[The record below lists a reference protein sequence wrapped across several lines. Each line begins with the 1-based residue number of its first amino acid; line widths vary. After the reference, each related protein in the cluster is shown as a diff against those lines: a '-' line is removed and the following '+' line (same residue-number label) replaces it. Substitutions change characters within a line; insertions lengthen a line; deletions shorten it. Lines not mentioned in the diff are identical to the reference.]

1 MAQVWILKQKKKAKI
16 FKRKIIFLNKS
27 IRGEVVERKFIITSS
42 IIACIFLYFIEQVI
56 SVNYAVKTLAKILL
70 FILIPFLY
78 IKLIK
83 KESISK
89 SLNFNKIDKN
99 HMKLGILFGF
109 ISFAVIL
116 STYFILKSS
125 LDMEGILNEMQT
137 KSGITAKN
145 FIFIGLYI
153 TFINSFLEEF
163 FFRGFIFLN
172 LYKLNMKKTS
182 YIYSSLL
189 FGLYHIGIF
198 KNWFNPYLIALALF
212 GLISVGFIFDY
223 LDTKS
228 ENFINS
234 WLVHILAD
242 SSIILIGLRM
252 FKII

>member
-1 MAQVWILKQKKKAKI
+1 M
-16 FKRKIIFLNKS
+16 
-27 IRGEVVERKFIITSS
+27 ERKFIIGSS
-42 IIACIFLYFIEQVI
+42 LIACIFLYFIEQVI
-56 SVNYAVKTLAKILL
+56 SANYAVKTFAKILIFV
-70 FILIPFLY
+70 FIPY
-78 IKLIK
+78 IYITYLK
-83 KESISK
+83 KGTVSK
-89 SLNFNKIDKN
+89 SLNFKKIDRN

-116 STYFILKSS
+116 SAYFILKGS
-125 LDMEGILNEMQT
+125 LDMEGILNEMQA
-137 KSGITAKN
+137 KSRITAKN
-145 FIFIGLYI
+145 FILIGLYI

-172 LYKLNMKKTS
+172 LYKLNMKKTA

-198 KNWFNPYLIALALF
+198 KNWFNPYLIGLALL
-212 GLISVGFIFDY
+212 GLISVGFVFDY